1 MPPKKNPINALSK
14 KSQDSPKVNK
24 KEPKKVAKIEKSI
37 ETKKVIGSKRKLVD
51 TKASS
56 KSKASKKNKRDLVD
70 DDDDNDDATDEN
82 VSDDNNEQDMNG
94 DDCESE
100 KNESEVDNDDDE
112 MENEDENSEDDHQP
126 SKKKKKTQS
135 PKKASKVTSKL
146 SLKEKGKST
155 SKQVT
160 KKSSKVEA
168 VSKDK
173 SSIKVSKKANTE
185 NKSTTIPASE
195 PKQIKPKILSKLERL
210 EEARKAYKWWE
221 APELPDGINWHRLE
235 HTGIKFAPPYV
246 RHNYPLFYD
255 GKEIELNNEQEE
267 IATFYAAIPEDG
279 PQLGNPKTRNIF
291 QSNFLEDF
299 NTSLGSSGQTIK
311 DIEKCDFSK
320 IKEHIEYKKSLKK
333 AASDE
338 EKASLKL
345 DKDKTQL
352 SFGYALVDGRMEKM
366 GNFNMEPPGLFRGR
380 GEHPKTGHLKER
392 CFAESVFLNLSHD
405 VCVPKVE
412 MPGHAWK
419 EIRHDSA
426 VTWLCN
432 WQENVNEMTKYV
444 QLSASSSF
452 KGKSDLDKYD
462 TAIRLKGCIGKVRRD
477 YTQKIK
483 SKDISDRQLG
493 TAMWVIDMLALRVGG
508 EKGDDEADTVGCCSL
523 RKEHL
528 RFNENPDTYEIEL
541 EFLGKD
547 SMLFKQNIE
556 FSKHGDIGKQVY
568 HCLKSFCAGKEDEE
582 DIFETLTPTILN
594 KHLNSIMKGLTA
606 KVFRTYNA
614 SVTLEEQLPTPE
626 AMKDMSIGDKV
637 MLYNAANRQVAIL
650 CNHQR
655 TVSKATETMFENL
668 NEKLAT
674 LKDQKQQLIK
684 WKDLLK
690 KKKEKQIPL
699 KDDDKELIEGLQLA
713 MQNALLKKADA
724 KTDVEKIEATA
735 EVEAA
740 KVIAKQDQQRRF
752 QQKHMFKSVPT
763 ESAIDVKIAKWIEE
777 IQKLDMN
784 FRNRDENKEVALG
797 TSKINYMDPRISV
810 AWCKRCEVPIDKVF
824 AKTLRDKFNW
834 AMAVPPDWKFE

>member
-1 MPPKKNPINALSK
+1 
-14 KSQDSPKVNK
+14 
-24 KEPKKVAKIEKSI
+24 
-37 ETKKVIGSKRKLVD
+37 VITRK
-51 TKASS
+51 
-56 KSKASKKNKRDLVD
+56 
-70 DDDDNDDATDEN
+70 
-82 VSDDNNEQDMNG
+82 
-94 DDCESE
+94 
-100 KNESEVDNDDDE
+100 
-112 MENEDENSEDDHQP
+112 
-126 SKKKKKTQS
+126 
-135 PKKASKVTSKL
+135 
-146 SLKEKGKST
+146 
-155 SKQVT
+155 
-160 KKSSKVEA
+160 
-168 VSKDK
+168 
-173 SSIKVSKKANTE
+173 
-185 NKSTTIPASE
+185 
-195 PKQIKPKILSKLERL
+195 
-210 EEARKAYKWWE
+210 
-221 APELPDGINWHRLE
+221 
-235 HTGIKFAPPYV
+235 
-246 RHNYPLFYD
+246 
-255 GKEIELNNEQEE
+255 
-267 IATFYAAIPEDG
+267 
-279 PQLGNPKTRNIF
+279 
-291 QSNFLEDF
+291 
-299 NTSLGSSGQTIK
+299 
-311 DIEKCDFSK
+311 
-320 IKEHIEYKKSLKK
+320 
-333 AASDE
+333 
-338 EKASLKL
+338 
-345 DKDKTQL
+345 
-352 SFGYALVDGRMEKM
+352 
-366 GNFNMEPPGLFRGR
+366 
-380 GEHPKTGHLKER
+380 
-392 CFAESVFLNLSHD
+392 
-405 VCVPKVE
+405 
-412 MPGHAWK
+412 
-419 EIRHDSA
+419 
-426 VTWLCN
+426 
-432 WQENVNEMTKYV
+432 
-444 QLSASSSF
+444 
-452 KGKSDLDKYD
+452 
-462 TAIRLKGCIGKVRRD
+462 
-477 YTQKIK
+477 KIK